1 MKCSHSLFRLFASF
15 FLILWLSNFALGQS
29 EIIHSDAYQYLE
41 FLREEQA
48 ELDFQLKHKEITHLF
63 YKLASTRLSILREL
77 IINYGRDSQI
87 NRMPEYH
94 VVITQELE
102 TLIPNGRNKLKVAKP
117 NQIID
122 ERWRFIKT
130 IVKGQTFYL
139 LERLN
144 DIP

>member
-1 MKCSHSLFRLFASF
+1 MKFHLLTLLFFT
-15 FLILWLSNFALGQS
+15 LWPSTITLGQN

-48 ELDFQLKHKEITHLF
+48 ELEFQLKHKEIDHPF

-77 IINYGRDSQI
+77 IISYGRDSQM

-94 VVITQELE
+94 VVITQDLE
-102 TLIPNGRNKLKVAKP
+102 TLIPNGRNKLKTAKP

-130 IVKGQTFYL
+130 IVKGETFYL